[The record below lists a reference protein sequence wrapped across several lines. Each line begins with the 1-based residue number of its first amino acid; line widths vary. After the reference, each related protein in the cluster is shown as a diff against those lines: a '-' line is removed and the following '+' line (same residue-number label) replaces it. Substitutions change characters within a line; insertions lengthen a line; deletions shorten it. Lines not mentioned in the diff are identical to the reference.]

1 MSALQHEPTPAMAPE
16 RFASVLS
23 PGEYEALLDLVT
35 QAARELH
42 GRVVWN
48 VNSTAKGGGVVE
60 MLRPLLG
67 YCRGAGVDARW
78 AVISGQPDFFAIT
91 KRIHNRLHGFEG
103 DGGPLGDAE
112 RDVYERTLSSSAQE
126 LVELVHPSD
135 IVILHDPQTAGL
147 AAAVRQTGATV
158 MWRCH
163 VGLDV
168 ANDRA
173 RQAWDFLRG
182 YVLDAHVFIFSRAGF
197 AWEGLPRDRISVIR
211 PSIDAFAPK
220 NAEQAHE
227 QSLAIMATAGIL
239 DGDAEAYPAFTR
251 ADGTPGRVQR
261 RAEMLEEE
269 RLEPDVPVV
278 MQVSR
283 WDQLKDPLGVLHAFA
298 DHVPARGGAHL
309 LLVGPSTAAV
319 ADDPE
324 GAQVLEAVRAAWHE
338 LPGPTR
344 RRVHLCSL
352 PMDDVEENAAMV
364 NALQRHAHVVVQKS
378 LAEGFG
384 LTVAEAMWKQRPV
397 VASRI
402 GGIRDQIEDG
412 RSGVLLPDPRDLEQA
427 GAAITE
433 LLNDRERAQ
442 QVGLAAQL
450 RVQQQ
455 FLGPH
460 HLGRYFEVIQRVGS
474 KREHDG
480 HEARSAAAPT
490 PAAAAQT
497 PAAPTPAAPVT

>member
-23 PGEYEALLDLVT
+23 PGEYEALLELVT

-78 AVISGQPDFFAIT
+78 AVISGQPDFFAVT

-103 DGGPLGDAE
+103 DGGALGDDE
-112 RDVYERTLSSSAQE
+112 RDVYERTLAASAQE
-126 LVELVHPSD
+126 FAQLVHPRD

-147 AAAVRQTGATV
+147 AAAVRETGATV

-163 VGLDV
+163 VGLDL

-173 RQAWDFLRG
+173 REAWDFLRG

-220 NAEQAHE
+220 NAEQARE
-227 QSLAIMATAGIL
+227 QSLAIMATAGVL
-239 DGDAEAYPAFTR
+239 ADDVSAYPTFTR
-251 ADGTPGRVQR
+251 SDGTPGRIER
-261 RAEMLEEE
+261 RAEVLEEE
-269 RLEPDVPVV
+269 PLTADIPVV

-283 WDQLKDPLGVLHAFA
+283 WDQLKDPVGVLGAFA
-298 DHVPARGGAHL
+298 EHVASRNEAHL

-324 GAQVLEAVRAAWHE
+324 GAQVLDAVRTAWHE
-338 LPGPTR
+338 LR
-344 RRVHLCSL
+344 
-352 PMDDVEENAAMV
+352 A
-364 NALQRHAHVVVQKS
+364 
-378 LAEGFG
+378 
-384 LTVAEAMWKQRPV
+384 
-397 VASRI
+397 
-402 GGIRDQIEDG
+402 
-412 RSGVLLPDPRDLEQA
+412 RSGGVCTCAHCRWKMSRRMRRLSTPCSATQAWWCRRASPR
-427 GAAITE
+427 
-433 LLNDRERAQ
+433 
-442 QVGLAAQL
+442 
-450 RVQQQ
+450 
-455 FLGPH
+455 
-460 HLGRYFEVIQRVGS
+460 GS
-474 KREHDG
+474 
-480 HEARSAAAPT
+480 A
-490 PAAAAQT
+490 
-497 PAAPTPAAPVT
+497 

>member
-1 MSALQHEPTPAMAPE
+1 MSALQHETVSPMAPE
-16 RFASVLS
+16 RFAPVLS
-23 PGEYEALLDLVT
+23 GGEYEALLDLISH
-35 QAARELH
+35 ASRELH

-78 AVISGQPDFFAIT
+78 AVISGQPEFFAIT

-112 RDVYERTLSSSAQE
+112 RDVYEKTLAASAEE
-126 LVELVHPSD
+126 LAQLVHPRD
-135 IVILHDPQTAGL
+135 VVILHDPQTAGL
-147 AAAVRQTGATV
+147 AAAVRETGATV

-163 VGLDV
+163 VGLDT
-168 ANDRA
+168 ANERA
-173 RQAWDFLRG
+173 REAWDFLRG

-197 AWEGLPRDRISVIR
+197 AWEGLPRDRVSVIR

-220 NAEQAHE
+220 NAEQSRE
-227 QSLAIMATAGIL
+227 QSLSILATAGVL
-239 DGDAEAYPAFTR
+239 ADDAGAYPTFTR
-251 ADGTPGRVQR
+251 SDGTPGRVQR

-269 RLEPDVPVV
+269 QLVSDVPVV

-283 WDQLKDPLGVLHAFA
+283 WDTLKDPLGVLGAFA
-298 DHVPARGGAHL
+298 DHVSRRYPAHL
-309 LLVGPSTAAV
+309 LLVGPSTTAV

-324 GAQVLEAVRAAWHE
+324 GAQVLDSVRAAWHE
-338 LPGPTR
+338 LPAPVR
-344 RRVHLCSL
+344 RQVHLCSL
-352 PMDDVEENAAMV
+352 PMDDIEENAAIV
-364 NALQRHAHVVVQKS
+364 NALQRHANVVIQKS

-402 GGIRDQIEDG
+402 GGIRDQIEHC

-427 GAAITE
+427 GAAITG
-433 LLNDRERAQ
+433 LLSDEERARQ
-442 QVGLAAQL
+442 IGLAAQL
-450 RVQQQ
+450 RVQEQ

-460 HLGRYFEVIQRVGS
+460 HLGRYFEVIQRVAS
-474 KREHDG
+474 LRDRDG
-480 HEARSAAAPT
+480 Y
-490 PAAAAQT
+490 
-497 PAAPTPAAPVT
+497 